1 MKREKPDFR
10 CFVSSLT
17 IVRRA
22 STEKKKKEEEEES
35 NARKTMLHFST
46 LEIDPIRLKF
56 QSSKKG
62 EPLSIAKYLQCR
74 SNCNWR
80 HISPLYYDTLSL
92 SRKKLIP
99 SEARQRVFPRPPPV
113 FLVRSHIYHAIYAA
127 TVPTFATLV
136 PRHARFI
143 CIFIPV
149 SLLCAY
155 TKRAYTPISYQF
167 RGNQKAP
174 GCFPAAPTFKHNL
187 ERSNA
192 INLKRE
198 GNGGLFS
205 GVLRP

>member
-1 MKREKPDFR
+1 MNLSQLQSI
-10 CFVSSLT
+10 C
-17 IVRRA
+17 
-22 STEKKKKEEEEES
+22 
-35 NARKTMLHFST
+35 NAARTVTGDISLHFIT
-46 LEIDPIRLKF
+46 IRYRYR
-56 QSSKKG
+56 G
-62 EPLSIAKYLQCR
+62 R
-74 SNCNWR
+74 NWF
-80 HISPLYYDTLSL
+80 P
-92 SRKKLIP
+92 RKRAN
-99 SEARQRVFPRPPPV
+99 SFERVFPRPPPV

>member
-1 MKREKPDFR
+1 
-10 CFVSSLT
+10 
-17 IVRRA
+17 
-22 STEKKKKEEEEES
+22 
-35 NARKTMLHFST
+35 MLHFST

-56 QSSKKG
+56 QSSKKS

-74 SNCNWR
+74 SKLATYVSTLLRYVIVIEEEIDSLGSAPTRSNECSR
-80 HISPLYYDTLSL
+80 GHHRFSSSDHTSITPSTRLPCQRSPLS
-92 SRKKLIP
+92 
-99 SEARQRVFPRPPPV
+99 
-113 FLVRSHIYHAIYAA
+113 YH
-127 TVPTFATLV
+127 
-136 PRHARFI
+136 HARFI